1 MQVICPLI
9 QVFTDKLV
17 LKINLFS
24 QRSEC
29 FDVVA
34 LDLAAM
40 IRRLN
45 PKKSSGR
52 TILPIL
58 QNCFYRTASRE
69 MWLKKRSSLD
79 IISTI
84 LEAAN
89 GGIGKTR
96 LLEKANLTT
105 SQFAKYSTIL
115 VSKKL
120 LTESVEGS
128 RQAYKTTELGI
139 QYVTLYGA
147 IKSTLY
153 LNSLTEQ

>member
-9 QVFTDKLV
+9 QDFTDKLA

-24 QRSEC
+24 QHSVC

-34 LDLAAM
+34 LDLVVELGC
-40 IRRLN
+40 LN
-45 PKKSSGR
+45 PTKSSGR

-58 QNCFYRTASRE
+58 QNCFYLTASRE

-105 SQFAKYSTIL
+105 SQFTKYSTIL

-120 LTESVEGS
+120 LTETIEGS

-153 LNSLTEQ
+153 LNSLAEH

>member
-1 MQVICPLI
+1 MQVIRPLI
-9 QVFTDKLV
+9 QDFTDKLA
-17 LKINLFS
+17 LKINPLS
-24 QRSEC
+24 QHSEC
-29 FDVVA
+29 FDVAA
-34 LDLAAM
+34 LGLVAM
-40 IRRLN
+40 IGRRN
-45 PKKSSGR
+45 PMKSSGR

-58 QNCFYRTASRE
+58 QNCFYRTASRD

-105 SQFAKYSTIL
+105 SQFTKYSTIL

-120 LTESVEGS
+120 LTETIEGS